1 MRNVNKMLRCCK
13 IVRITRHRRQINSLQ
28 NEMLAHEIFQFLDRL
43 KMKREK
49 ERERGRETDRDK
61 EKKGKKKETTS
72 KSNQKQS
79 KARCEVT

>member
-28 NEMLAHEIFQFLDRL
+28 NEMLAHEIFQFLERL

-49 ERERGRETDRDK
+49 ERKEREEERDK
-61 EKKGKKKETTS
+61 EKKGKKEETTS

-79 KARCEVT
+79 SL